1 MSQVN
6 VEAILTILT
15 IHVTYP
21 DAREV
26 PKIETRMSKHAEVH
40 QKTYFLLK
48 DKNGVGRIRSAMY
61 IVSSNNPR
69 VLKIMLTKLNNNMK
83 SDISF

>member
-6 VEAILTILT
+6 VESILTILT

-26 PKIETRMSKHAEVH
+26 PKIETRISKYAEVH
-40 QKTYFLLK
+40 QKTCMYLK
-48 DKNGVGRIRSAMY
+48 DKNGVSRVRSALY
-61 IVSSNNPR
+61 VVSTRDPR
-69 VLKIMLTKLNNNMK
+69 VLKMTFNP
-83 SDISF
+83 